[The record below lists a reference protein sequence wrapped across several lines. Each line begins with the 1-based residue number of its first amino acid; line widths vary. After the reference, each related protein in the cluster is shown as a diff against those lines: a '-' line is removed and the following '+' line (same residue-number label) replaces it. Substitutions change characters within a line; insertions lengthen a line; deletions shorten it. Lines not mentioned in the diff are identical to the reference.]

1 MKYFSL
7 ILLSIFLYSCTG
19 ERIIT
24 NNYLTNLSDTS
35 GKILVNIPEATV
47 QVNDLMYIRVFS
59 MSVRPETDIPYNLP
73 EQNLSGSEAS
83 PIAGYLVNREGYIEY
98 PRIGRIKVIGLTR
111 DQVAE
116 EIRKKLSNELTNP
129 SVIVRFLNYKIT
141 VLGEVRTPGSFTS
154 PTERIT
160 ILDALGM
167 AGDVTE
173 YGSRNTIKI
182 ARENNGQI
190 EIGHVDLTSKE
201 LFTSPYFKLQQND
214 VVFVE
219 QTERRFRQ
227 EEQTNRVQQIGIATS
242 IITALAIVLNIIR

>member
-1 MKYFSL
+1 MKFLYL
-7 ILLSIFLYSCTG
+7 ILLSTFFLSCTG
-19 ERIIT
+19 EKIIT

-35 GKILVNIPEATV
+35 GKILINIPEATV
-47 QVNDLMYIRVFS
+47 QINDLLYIRVFS
-59 MSVRPETDIPYNLP
+59 MSIRPETDIPYNLP

-83 PIAGYLVNREGYIEY
+83 PISGFLVNREGNIEY
-98 PRIGRIKVIGLTR
+98 PRIGTIKVFGLTR

-116 EIRKKLSNELTNP
+116 EIRKRLSNELTNP
-129 SVIVRFLNYKIT
+129 SVIVRFLNYKVT

-173 YGSRNTIKI
+173 YGSRNLVKI
-182 ARENNGQI
+182 ARENNGQV
-190 EIGHVDLTSKE
+190 EIGYVDLTSKN
-201 LFTSPYFKLQQND
+201 LFTSPYFRLQQND

-219 QTERRFRQ
+219 QTSRRAVLQ
-227 EEQTNRVQQIGIATS
+227 EQQNRAFQIGVATS
-242 IITALAIVLNIIR
+242 IISTLAILLNYFR